1 MPPSPLE
8 LESIRVRVTF
18 AGSSGEP
25 GLVEVY
31 PQRAPAEW
39 DAWFDRLRAPGEY
52 PWVVQ
57 RVEPEGDKAGARST
71 LRGITLE
78 DAVALI
84 LSAERNRWPSSPV
97 DEVLVTV
104 EG

>member
-1 MPPSPLE
+1 VAPSPLE

-18 AGSSGEP
+18 ARGGELP
-25 GLVEVY
+25 SI
-31 PQRAPAEW
+31 EW

-52 PWVVQ
+52 PWIVQ
-57 RVEPEGDKAGARST
+57 RVEPEGDRLGGRST
-71 LRGITLE
+71 LRGLTLE

-84 LSAERNRWPSSPV
+84 LSAERNRWPSHESGV
-97 DEVLVTV
+97 DEVLVVV